1 MTSRALARRDRS
13 RAHLRARLR
22 ERRAPPL
29 VESEVLAAL
38 ESAGLVDDRRLAR
51 RRAAALAARGWGDA
65 AIAARLER
73 EGLDDAEA
81 RAALEELPP
90 EVERARTVAAG
101 VAEPRRAA
109 SLLARR
115 GFSFETIEDVLSGL
129 DENA

>member
-1 MTSRALARRDRS
+1 M
-13 RAHLRARLR
+13 
-22 ERRAPPL
+22 
-29 VESEVLAAL
+29 LAAL

-51 RRAAALAARGWGDA
+51 RRAAALTERGWGDA